1 MARTPARPR
10 GARQPSASALAGA
23 AVGALIAIVVFAPA
37 SWLAARIEGAT
48 GGRVQLLQPL
58 GTVWNGSAGLAL
70 TGGAGSRAAL
80 ALPGAVRWK
89 LRPDWSGLR
98 AQVDATCC
106 TSQPLRLHFSPRW
119 GGGHLTLA
127 DGRSQWPAA
136 LLAGLGTPWNTV
148 QPEGALVLSTEGL
161 SVEWIKGRLTLAG
174 QARLDANGLS
184 SRLSTLKPMGSYRLT
199 LDGGAT
205 PRLSLETLEGSLQ
218 LSGRGE
224 WAGSNWR
231 FRGIAQAAP
240 DRAAALSNLLNI
252 IGRRDGERSIITI
265 G

>member
-1 MARTPARPR
+1 VP
-10 GARQPSASALAGA
+10 ALAGA
-23 AVGALIAIVVFAPA
+23 AVGALVAALVFAPA
-37 SWLAARIEGAT
+37 SWLTARVERAS
-48 GGRVQLLQPL
+48 GGRVQLMQPQ
-58 GTVWNGSAGLAL
+58 GTVWNGSAELVL

-89 LRPDWSGLR
+89 LRPDWRGLR
-98 AQVDATCC
+98 AQVDADCC
-106 TSQPLRLHFSPRW
+106 TPQPLRLQFSPRW
-119 GGGHLTLA
+119 GGGRLMLA
-127 DGRSQWPAA
+127 DGRSQWPAT

-148 QPEGALVLSTEGL
+148 QPEGALVLSTKGL
-161 SVEWIKGRLTLAG
+161 SVEWVKGRLTLAG

-199 LDGGAT
+199 LDGGVT
-205 PRLSLETLEGSLQ
+205 PHLRLETLDGSLQ
-218 LSGRGE
+218 LAGSGE

-231 FRGIAQAAP
+231 FRGVAQAAP